1 MTNHKEWDG
10 NDSDFTEEELADARA
25 SRLRWDED
33 VARMIEEGVW
43 DQNAL
48 KPFEVYSIEEVL
60 SWE

>member
-10 NDSDFTEEELADARA
+10 DDSDFTEEEIAYAKA

-48 KPFEVYSIEEVL
+48 EPFEVYSIEEVL

>member
-10 NDSDFTEEELADARA
+10 DDSDFTAEELAAAKA

-33 VARMIEEGVW
+33 LARMTEEGVW
-43 DQNAL
+43 EDDAR
-48 KPFEVYSIEEVL
+48 KPFEVVSIEEVL